1 MWSYPN
7 INPVALDLGFLQV
20 HWYGLMYLLAFALGW
35 FYGTYRAKTIKPWNS
50 EMVGDLLFYV
60 AMGVVLGGR
69 IGYILFYDLSH
80 YLVAPLDVFKVW
92 QGGMSFHGGLLG
104 VTIAMILFA
113 RKTHQNLFQ
122 VADFVAPLIPIG
134 LFTGRIGNFIN
145 GELWGKTTDSPL
157 GMWVY
162 DPVIQQTVQKYP
174 TQLLEALLEG
184 IVLFSLL
191 AWYARKPRSPGS
203 VAGLFLVGYGIF
215 RFTVEFWRVPDVQ
228 LGYLLWGWVTMGQ
241 VLSLP
246 MILVGL
252 GLMAYKSKSS
262 TNLEVNK
269 NVKTTA

>member
-1 MWSYPN
+1 MWSYPS
-7 INPVALDLGFLQV
+7 IDPVALDLGFLQV
-20 HWYGLMYLLAFALGW
+20 HWYGLMYLLAFTLGW
-35 FYGTYRAKTIKPWNS
+35 FYGTYRAKSIEPWNT

-60 AMGVVLGGR
+60 AMGVILGGR

-80 YLVAPLDVFKVW
+80 YLADPLDIFKVW

-104 VTIAMILFA
+104 VTVAMLFFA
-113 RKTHQNLFQ
+113 KKTKQSLFQ
-122 VADFVAPLIPIG
+122 VTDFVSPLVPIG

-184 IVLFSLL
+184 VVLFILL
-191 AWYARKPRSPGS
+191 AWYARKPRTPGS
-203 VAGLFLVGYGIF
+203 VAGLFLIGYGVF

-241 VLSLP
+241 ILSLP
-246 MILVGL
+246 MIVVGL
-252 GLMAYKSKSS
+252 LLMAYKSKQPLNQ
-262 TNLEVNK
+262 TDNK
-269 NVKTTA
+269 SNSH